1 MRSSAGSPRPL
12 GRLPRLSFG
21 LDLRSYESCVFGFG
35 IPVSG
40 GYTWI
45 DSGIYLPKL
54 LIRFCWRGQLVATLG
69 STRGSDLPEL
79 LLIRFCWRGQLLV
92 DYFAGCDGEG
102 ELFCPDI
109 VGLSAGQVWQRIV
122 TLAVEESATVW
133 SRLEIMFLCWP
144 WRLLRSDGPTLAAFM
159 AELECRLAIY

>member
-21 LDLRSYESCVFGFG
+21 LDLRSYESCFFGFG

-40 GYTWI
+40 GY
-45 DSGIYLPKL
+45 
-54 LIRFCWRGQLVATLG
+54 
-69 STRGSDLPEL
+69 LPEL